1 MDASVIAAV
10 IAALTAVAVACIQ
23 LKAAKTVKINAERQ
37 QDAFKFQLECG
48 NLIIAI
54 GALSF
59 VTSLAVTGQ
68 HTNGNVEEAQTRYK
82 EALTSYEAI
91 KEKLARKWIAQ

>member
-10 IAALTAVAVACIQ
+10 IAALAALGVATIQ
-23 LKAAKTVKINAERQ
+23 ALAYRKEKLNGDRQ
-37 QDAFKFQLECG
+37 EDAFEFQIECG

-59 VTSLAVTGQ
+59 ITSLAVTGQ

-82 EALTSYEAI
+82 EALTSYEAM